1 MDASHID
8 NLRAA
13 IEKAVSRVVGPA
25 ATDIHEK
32 LQGAEQERRANHTTL
47 HTDIRAD
54 ISSTCHDTQALI
66 RDASEDVEE
75 RSRRMQ
81 RNQNDIRG
89 DISDTVA
96 LSSKETRDSIDN
108 QATALTNT
116 IMSGNDQTQELISAK
131 IDALMGH
138 ITQQTQDLKQSFARN
153 SDADATALSRERDKI
168 RREKDEQKTKFE
180 NELHAMRVKLETSA
194 AELTVVTDKLIVAT
208 DELAKVKTHHDP
220 IVQDSRDY
228 VTRIKRLHPELT
240 VERVV
245 RRRTENGR
253 FPSPSQIEHRRS
265 PSPTPDT
272 IDYGE
277 LTEIFAWDGT
287 RELTFSDLD
296 PVVKNELLAWV
307 KRNELGANI
316 YASARNRIRSCA
328 YNIRS
333 DACMVPVGD
342 GRIAC
347 HRCVGGSAFCLRRR
361 DKNDTKL
368 SIFALH
374 PREREGAKIEE
385 VAYWVKP
392 KNRARVVPRTEWTQ
406 KLYED

>member
-1 MDASHID
+1 
-8 NLRAA
+8 
-13 IEKAVSRVVGPA
+13 
-25 ATDIHEK
+25 
-32 LQGAEQERRANHTTL
+32 
-47 HTDIRAD
+47 
-54 ISSTCHDTQALI
+54 
-66 RDASEDVEE
+66 
-75 RSRRMQ
+75 
-81 RNQNDIRG
+81 
-89 DISDTVA
+89 
-96 LSSKETRDSIDN
+96 
-108 QATALTNT
+108 
-116 IMSGNDQTQELISAK
+116 
-131 IDALMGH
+131 MGH
-138 ITQQTQDLKQSFARN
+138 VTQQTQDLRQSFARN
-153 SDADATALSRERDKI
+153 SDADATALLHERDEI

-208 DELAKVKTHHDP
+208 DELAKVKTHRDP

-240 VERVV
+240 VERIV
-245 RRRTENGR
+245 RQRTENGR
-253 FPSPSQIEHRRS
+253 FPSPSQTEHRRS
-265 PSPTPDT
+265 PSPNPDT

-287 RELTFSDLD
+287 RELSFSDLD

-307 KRNELGANI
+307 KQNELGADI
-316 YASARNRIRSCA
+316 YTSARLRKRSCA
-328 YNIRS
+328 YNNRS

-392 KNRARVVPRTEWTQ
+392 KGRARVVPRIEWTQ
-406 KLYED
+406 KLYDN